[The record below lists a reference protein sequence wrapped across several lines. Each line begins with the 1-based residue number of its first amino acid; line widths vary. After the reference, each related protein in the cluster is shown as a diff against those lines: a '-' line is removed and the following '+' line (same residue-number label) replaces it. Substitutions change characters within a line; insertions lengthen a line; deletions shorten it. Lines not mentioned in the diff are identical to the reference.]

1 MNDLASSDPE
11 ALYAEG
17 VRLDEQGQSQSA
29 LACYSKAIDLRPDYH
44 EAWAR
49 RGMTLM
55 LMGKLQLAIG
65 NFNQA
70 VALEQAFDL
79 AWYLKA
85 YCHAQLG
92 AEEIALLALRKAI
105 TLNPS
110 QWIPMAKQE
119 PAFATMSGD
128 GRFQS
133 MVEGIVEG
141 GGA

>member
-1 MNDLASSDPE
+1 MNDLLSAKPSPE

-17 VRLDEQGQSQSA
+17 IRLDEQGQSQAA
-29 LACYSKAIDLRPDYH
+29 LEHYSKAIDLKPDYH

-49 RGMTLM
+49 RGLTLM
-55 LMGKLQLAIG
+55 LMGKFQLAIG

-92 AEEIALLALRKAI
+92 ADEIALLALRKAI
-105 TLNPS
+105 NLNPS
-110 QWIPMAKQE
+110 QWAPMAAQE
-119 PAFATMSGD
+119 PAFLTLRGD
-128 GRFQS
+128 DRFQV
-133 MVEGIVEG
+133 MVELKR
-141 GGA
+141 